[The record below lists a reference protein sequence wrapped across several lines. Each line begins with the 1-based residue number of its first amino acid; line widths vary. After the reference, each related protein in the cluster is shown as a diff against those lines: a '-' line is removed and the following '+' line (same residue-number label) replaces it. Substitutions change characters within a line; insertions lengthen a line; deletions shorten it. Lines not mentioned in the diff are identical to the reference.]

1 MLPMYVL
8 NTQESSEGIMG
19 DTYAYQ
25 NLSFQE
31 IENLINYDAYYKLYC
46 LLQRLSNTNVQHGK

>member
-8 NTQESSEGIMG
+8 NTQEASEGVMG

-25 NLSFQE
+25 NPSFQE
-31 IENLINYDAYYKLYC
+31 IENLINYDA
-46 LLQRLSNTNVQHGK
+46 

>member
-8 NTQESSEGIMG
+8 NTQESSESIMG

-25 NLSFQE
+25 NPSFQE
-31 IENLINYDAYYKLYC
+31 IEDLINYDA
-46 LLQRLSNTNVQHGK
+46 